1 MGRALSHVGRVLAIA
16 VALTGQAVAGTLYV
30 TPAGSDAN
38 SGTLAAPLATPGKAL
53 ALAAAGD
60 TILLRAGTYT
70 ITRTLSIT
78 QAGLTLRSYPG
89 ERAKIVA
96 GTGDLTNLTSV
107 AVVYASRVTIED
119 LELQGASYYGIKLD
133 DLHGPQSGITV
144 RRVHIHHTGRDGIK
158 AQNADGL
165 LIENCEIASTGV
177 RDPGNAE
184 GIDVMGSIGATVRR
198 NYVHDIATTG
208 IFVKAGTRQ
217 AIVEANRVER
227 TGHAGILLGSET
239 AAQYM
244 RNGALYEAI
253 DSTARNNIVVDTALA
268 GLGSIAGDNVRFEN
282 NTVINAA
289 KTGQAVF
296 RAAAN
301 EYNTQPRNI
310 LLKNNVLALAASSTR
325 PMLHLNNYAGAIV
338 SDSNAWFSPS
348 GQYGF
353 WRDSTSGPN
362 SYFTSLDQWRS
373 AMNADAR
380 SRTIDPRLD
389 AADLYRPIPGSPAVD
404 AGETLAGVTS
414 DYWGASRPQ
423 GSATD
428 IGAHEGAAVLPPTP
442 TGLRVVKK

>member
-1 MGRALSHVGRVLAIA
+1 MGQVLSHVARALAIA
-16 VALTGQAVAGTLYV
+16 LALTAQAVAGTLYV
-30 TPAGSDAN
+30 APAGSDAN
-38 SGTLAAPLATPGKAL
+38 PGTLAAPLATPGKAL
-53 ALAAAGD
+53 SLAAAGD

-78 QAGLTLRSYPG
+78 QAGLTFRSHPG

-96 GTGDLTNLTSV
+96 GTGDSANLTSV
-107 AVVYASRVTIED
+107 AVVYASRVAIED
-119 LELQGASYYGIKLD
+119 VELQGASYYGIKLD
-133 DLHGPQSGITV
+133 DSHGAQSGITI

-165 LIENCEIASTGV
+165 LIEDCEIASTGV
-177 RDPGNAE
+177 RDPGNAD

-217 AIVEANRVER
+217 AVIEANHVAR
-227 TGHAGILLGSET
+227 TGHAGILLGSES
-239 AAQYM
+239 AVQYM

-253 DSTARNNIVVDTALA
+253 DSTARNNIVVGTAMA

-282 NTVINAA
+282 NTVIDAA
-289 KTGQAVF
+289 KAGQAVF

-338 SDSNAWFSPS
+338 SDSNTWFSPN
-348 GQYGF
+348 GKYGF
-353 WRDSTSGPN
+353 WRDSASGPN
-362 SYFTSLDQWRS
+362 SYFTGLDQWRT
-373 AMNADAR
+373 AMNADVR
-380 SRTIDPRLD
+380 SHTIDPRLN
-389 AADLYRPIPGSPAVD
+389 AAALYRPIPGSPAVD

-414 DYWGASRPQ
+414 DYSGAPRPQ

-428 IGAHEGAAVLPPTP
+428 IGAHEFPTALPPAP
-442 TGLRVVKK
+442 TGLRVVKQ